1 MLLYQ
6 KIRQYVFTLIEQQ
19 PTMKKLPSER
29 ELLELFKST
38 RITVREALMHLE
50 IEGIIYRQN
59 RKGWFICPSRLQWNP
74 VNKVDFYQLAKEQ
87 NFLAKTSLIA
97 IKTITATGDVNR
109 AFIDKKNQ
117 CADITLFEICRVRSL
132 DDRPVMVEEIYCRT
146 AQFDNLENKA
156 LEGSITK
163 IFSQNYDVK
172 ISRESSRIFVTA
184 LPADKAAQLQLNSG
198 ASCLKIYR
206 QRFSEDNELID
217 YNIEYWVHGAIEINV
232 TSD

>member
-1 MLLYQ
+1 
-6 KIRQYVFTLIEQQ
+6 
-19 PTMKKLPSER
+19 MKKISFISIFSLI
-29 ELLELFKST
+29 LLLSFGRVAVGATLDLYNATLTEGGGPVST
-38 RITVREALMHLE
+38 
-50 IEGIIYRQN
+50 
-59 RKGWFICPSRLQWNP
+59 
-74 VNKVDFYQLAKEQ
+74 
-87 NFLAKTSLIA
+87 LAKTSLIA